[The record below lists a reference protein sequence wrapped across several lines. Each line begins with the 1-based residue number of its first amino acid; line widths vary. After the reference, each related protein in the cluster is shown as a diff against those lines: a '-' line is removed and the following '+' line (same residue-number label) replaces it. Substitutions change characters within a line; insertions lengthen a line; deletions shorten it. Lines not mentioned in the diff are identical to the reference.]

1 MTCPLAR
8 IGEPQMI
15 RRLSF
20 AQLWAVAAAVVLL
33 CPLASVASADDR
45 PSASSTV
52 YAPMSVERARAMTE
66 QWLEEVAVADQQLR
80 DAVEPVWTF
89 DAENP
94 TVDQRFD
101 AVLQTFYMADPDVRE
116 LVDACLADAPI
127 IVPRQFAALESESRG
142 EFYLHNLRYFYA
154 RFLAVGRVY
163 DEALELFETIDPAQ
177 LVDPGG
183 CLFYRAVCQHALLQK
198 EPGLESITLLLNN
211 VESLPVRYRAVAEL
225 MQADLESLE
234 EQSLGEV
241 ARQMKDVHR
250 RLDLGHS
257 GPRVQRVEERI
268 ISTLDELIKKLEQ
281 QQGGGGGGG
290 SGQGDSSQ
298 PPSTPMQDSQL
309 GGQKGPGEVD
319 PRDLGE
325 TDKWGGLPEKEKAE
339 AKNLINR
346 QFPPHY
352 RRAVE
357 EYLKK
362 LAERTAPQR

>member
-1 MTCPLAR
+1 MCRNLFFAVWLAALAATAMLCPAM
-8 IGEPQMI
+8 GN
-15 RRLSF
+15 
-20 AQLWAVAAAVVLL
+20 AHADDAAVA
-33 CPLASVASADDR
+33 
-45 PSASSTV
+45 SSRV
-52 YAPMSVERARAMTE
+52 YAPMSVDQARAMAE
-66 QWLEEVAVADQQLR
+66 QWLDEIAVADQQLKE
-80 DAVEPVWTF
+80 AVAPLWMF
-89 DAENP
+89 DAESP

-116 LVDACLADAPI
+116 LVDACLSDVPT

-163 DEALELFETIDPAQ
+163 DEALELFEQIELAH
-177 LVDPGG
+177 LVDPAG

-198 EPGLESITLLLNN
+198 EPGLDSIKLLLNN
-211 VESLPVRYRAVAEL
+211 VEALPTRYRAVAEL

-268 ISTLDELIKKLEQ
+268 IGTLDELIKKLEQ

-298 PPSTPMQDSQL
+298 PPSSPMQDSQL

-319 PRDLGE
+319 RKDLGE

-346 QFPPHY
+346 QFPAHY
-352 RRAVE
+352 RQAVE

>member
-1 MTCPLAR
+1 MC
-8 IGEPQMI
+8 
-15 RRLSF
+15 RRLPF
-20 AQLWAVAAAVVLL
+20 ARRCAVLAAVVLL
-33 CPLASVASADDR
+33 FCPGVSVTHADD
-45 PSASSTV
+45 ATAATSTV
-52 YAPMSVERARAMTE
+52 YAPMSVDQAHALTQ
-66 QWLEEVAVADQQLR
+66 QWLEEIAVADEQLLE
-80 DAVEPVWTF
+80 AIAPLWVF
-89 DAENP
+89 DSESP
-94 TVDQRFD
+94 TLDRRFE
-101 AVLQTFYMADPDVRE
+101 AVLQSFYMADPEVRE
-116 LVDACLADAPI
+116 LVDACLSEAPTI
-127 IVPRQFAALESESRG
+127 IPRSFAALESESRG

-154 RFLAVGRVY
+154 RYLAVGRVY
-163 DEALELFETIDPAQ
+163 DEALELFELIDPAQ
-177 LVDPGG
+177 LVDPAG

-198 EPGLESITLLLNN
+198 EPGLKTIKLLLSN
-211 VESLPVRYRAVAEL
+211 VEALPARYRAVAEL
-225 MQADLESLE
+225 MQADLEALE

-290 SGQGDSSQ
+290 SGQQDSSQ
-298 PPSTPMQDSQL
+298 PPSSPMEDSQL

-319 PRDLGE
+319 RKDLGE

>member
-1 MTCPLAR
+1 
-8 IGEPQMI
+8 
-15 RRLSF
+15 
-20 AQLWAVAAAVVLL
+20 
-33 CPLASVASADDR
+33 LASIGALTVVCALPLQARCDDQSA
-45 PSASSTV
+45 ATAMV
-52 YAPMSVERARAMTE
+52 YAPMSHEQARALSE
-66 QWLEEVAVADQQLR
+66 QWLQEIAVADKQLEE
-80 DAVEPVWTF
+80 AVAPLWNFEG
-89 DAENP
+89 DNP
-94 TVDQRFD
+94 TLEQRFD

-116 LVDACLADAPI
+116 LVDACLADTPT
-127 IVPRQFAALESESRG
+127 IVPRGFAALESESRG

-154 RFLAVGRVY
+154 RFLAVGSVY
-163 DEALELFETIDPAQ
+163 DEALELFEQIDPVH
-177 LVDPGG
+177 LVDPAG
-183 CLFYRAVCQHALLQK
+183 CLFYKAVCQHALLQN
-198 EPGLESITLLLNN
+198 EPGLETITLLLNN
-211 VESLPVRYRAVAEL
+211 VESLPTRYRAVAEL
-225 MQADLESLE
+225 MQADLEAVG

-290 SGQGDSSQ
+290 SAQGNSNQ
-298 PPSTPMQDSQL
+298 PPSSPMQDSQL

-319 PRDLGE
+319 RKDLGE
-325 TDKWGGLPEKEKAE
+325 NDKWGGLPEKEKAE

>member
-1 MTCPLAR
+1 MC
-8 IGEPQMI
+8 
-15 RRLSF
+15 RRLPF
-20 AQLWAVAAAVVLL
+20 ALCCAVLAAVVMI
-33 CPLASVASADDR
+33 CPAASALRADA
-45 PSASSTV
+45 ASSAATSV
-52 YAPMSVERARAMTE
+52 YAPMSVDQAHALTE
-66 QWLEEVAVADQQLR
+66 QWLEEIALADEQLLEAVAPLWVFDSETPS
-80 DAVEPVWTF
+80 VER
-89 DAENP
+89 
-94 TVDQRFD
+94 RFD

-116 LVDACLADAPI
+116 LVDACLTDVPTVI
-127 IVPRQFAALESESRG
+127 PRQFAALESESRG
-142 EFYLHNLRYFYA
+142 EFYLHNVRYFYA
-154 RFLAVGRVY
+154 RFLAAGRVY
-163 DEALELFETIDPAQ
+163 DEALELFELIDPAQ
-177 LVDPGG
+177 LVDPAG

-198 EPGLESITLLLNN
+198 EPGLETIKLLLGN
-211 VESLPVRYRAVAEL
+211 VEALPARYRAVAEL
-225 MQADLESLE
+225 MQADLEGLE

-281 QQGGGGGGG
+281 QQGGGCGGG
-290 SGQGDSSQ
+290 SGQRDSSQ
-298 PPSTPMQDSQL
+298 PPSSPMEDSQL

-319 PRDLGE
+319 RKDLGE
-325 TDKWGGLPEKEKAE
+325 TDKWGGLPDKEKAE